1 MKGKKNILIIT
12 PYFYPAWSYW
22 WIPRVMFD
30 LAKQFTLDWYN
41 VECAT
46 TDVFDNETRYTK
58 KYEEIEWIKI
68 YYFKNISNKLVVNLK
83 FPIPIGYKK
92 WINENITR
100 FDIVHIADFRNLC
113 SYYAYKYCKKYNIN
127 YIVSPFGTV
136 PYTNDYKSIIKKVF
150 DLIWSKKMLLNAK
163 YVTVQ
168 TNDEYEEVND
178 FWVIKDNIK
187 IIPLMIE
194 YNKFM
199 QLPEKWLIR
208 KKYNISEKSKVLLF
222 VWRIH
227 EYKSTDMMIEVFY
240 EFRKKYID
248 SYLIIVWRD
257 DWYEYNLKNI
267 CKKLWLVK
275 NIIFAWAVYYPY
287 NLNYYIESDI
297 YFMAPSHF
305 EQTST
310 ASLEALACWTPVVVT
325 KQADIPFLE
334 DYNAWKV
341 VNFNKK
347 DILEWIV
354 DLTENK
360 KKKEDCINL
369 IKENYDVKSIKNSFL
384 DIYF

>member
-1 MKGKKNILIIT
+1 
-12 PYFYPAWSYW
+12 
-22 WIPRVMFD
+22 
-30 LAKQFTLDWYN
+30 
-41 VECAT
+41 
-46 TDVFDNETRYTK
+46 
-58 KYEEIEWIKI
+58 
-68 YYFKNISNKLVVNLK
+68 
-83 FPIPIGYKK
+83 
-92 WINENITR
+92 
-100 FDIVHIADFRNLC
+100 
-113 SYYAYKYCKKYNIN
+113 
-127 YIVSPFGTV
+127 
-136 PYTNDYKSIIKKVF
+136 
-150 DLIWSKKMLLNAK
+150 MLLNAK